1 MALVRIP
8 FIGLIFRPFVEQ
20 EISRECLLGLLK
32 QINPERNFDG
42 ELMVFGA
49 MNTRD
54 IEARYE
60 FLKKGGYKGPSS
72 GEEADMAFSFD
83 GNLQDP
89 PGWLHTT
96 EVRFFDDKIPAV
108 TAHKFTNS
116 QVYQLVDFHGDYH
129 GVKGY
134 ECDWEPFIGK
144 ING

>member
-54 IEARYE
+54 IEARYK
-60 FLKKGGYKGPSS
+60 FLIKGGYKGPSS

-83 GNLQDP
+83 GYLQDP
-89 PGWLHTT
+89 PSWLHTM
-96 EVRFFDDKIPAV
+96 EVRFFDEKIPSV

-116 QVYQLVDFHGDYH
+116 QVYELVDFHGEYH

-134 ECDWEPFIGK
+134 ECDWEPYIGK
-144 ING
+144 I